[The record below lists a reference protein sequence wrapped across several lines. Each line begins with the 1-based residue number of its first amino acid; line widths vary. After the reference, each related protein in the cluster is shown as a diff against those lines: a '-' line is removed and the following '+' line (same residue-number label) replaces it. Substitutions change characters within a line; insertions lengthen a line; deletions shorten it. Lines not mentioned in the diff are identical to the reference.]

1 MNQWKLPLLSNQG
14 HYNLEVHEEFQSL
27 PDSYVGRSG
36 SSKINLSSNNAM
48 NNLKEDGDGKCL
60 L

>member
-27 PDSYVGRSG
+27 PDNCVEAAAV
-36 SSKINLSSNNAM
+36 K
-48 NNLKEDGDGKCL
+48 
-60 L
+60 